1 MLLKNCRI
9 VSSRGVVEGDILIE
23 GGKIADIGGR
33 LSGDDV
39 IDVKRRFVMP
49 GLVDLHVHMRDFKER
64 SKEDFY
70 SGSRAAVAGGI
81 TTYIDMPNS
90 KPPVV
95 DAETFERR
103 LRMASQKS
111 VADFG
116 LNYGVTKENWAS
128 ELEIEPTAY
137 KIYMDGTLGEVD
149 EQVIEG
155 TIKLRDVVAVHAE
168 EPRFFVGRQRP
179 PEAEVKAVRKVN
191 AMAEKH
197 RKKVHIC
204 HISSG
209 QSLRYLTSYTSCEVT
224 PHHLFLTEKELEEW
238 RGIAKT
244 NPPIRSVRDV
254 KALWGALKTGRITAI
269 ASDHA
274 PHKVKNKES
283 DFDEALAGIPNLDVM
298 LRLFLTAVN
307 QRRITLPDLV
317 RWMCENPAQL
327 LGLEDKGKLNPGM
340 DADMVVLD
348 MGEKGRIEVDEFFS
362 KAKYS
367 PFEGRKVLGGVD
379 KVFLRGT
386 VVYRGGE
393 ITAKRGYGKPLK
405 KVTPSPA

>member
-128 ELEIEPTAY
+128 ELGIEPTAY

-168 EPRFFVGRQRP
+168 EPGFFVGHQRP
-179 PEAEVKAVRKVN
+179 PEAEVEAVSKVS

-204 HISSG
+204 HVSSG
-209 QSLRYLTSYTSCEVT
+209 RSLRYLTSYTSCEVT

-244 NPPIRSVRDV
+244 NPPLRSARDV
-254 KALWGALKTGRITAI
+254 KALWEGLKTGIITAI

-274 PHKVKNKES
+274 PHKMRNKER
-283 DFDEALAGIPNLDVM
+283 DFDEALAGIPNLDIM

-307 QRRITLPDLV
+307 QRRIILPELV
-317 RWMCENPAQL
+317 
-327 LGLEDKGKLNPGM
+327 
-340 DADMVVLD
+340 
-348 MGEKGRIEVDEFFS
+348 
-362 KAKYS
+362 
-367 PFEGRKVLGGVD
+367 
-379 KVFLRGT
+379 
-386 VVYRGGE
+386 
-393 ITAKRGYGKPLK
+393 
-405 KVTPSPA
+405 